1 MKKQP
6 VEFTVGEDTLRG
18 SLFIPDG
25 KGPFPGVIFFHGS
38 GSTGE
43 MLFEAAERIAGKGIL
58 AFMFHFRGCGMS
70 DGNFEEQTLEMGLE
84 DAKAGLKFFLST
96 DELDKNRVGLVGS
109 SFGGWLA
116 AMVCLDFD
124 FKSVL
129 LSVPAAFAPFRMSTL
144 HTEDSDVLEKN
155 FEASESYQKIAKF
168 KNKLLIVQSEQ
179 DDVLPV
185 GMVERYLEV
194 AKNANKVEHLMLKD
208 TKHRIRLFPEA
219 KNVWLEKLTNWFLHT
234 L

>member
-1 MKKQP
+1 MKKQAI
-6 VEFTVGEDTLRG
+6 EFKVGKDTLRG
-18 SLFIPDG
+18 TLFIPDG

-38 GSTGE
+38 GSSGD
-43 MLFEAAERIAGKGIL
+43 MFFEAAERIASKGIL

-96 DELDKNRVGLVGS
+96 DELDKNRVGLMGS

-144 HTEDSDVLEKN
+144 HTEDIDVLKKDFWE
-155 FEASESYQKIAKF
+155 SESYQKIAKF
-168 KNKLLIVQSEQ
+168 KNNLLIVQSEN
-179 DDVLPV
+179 DDILPE
-185 GMVERYLEV
+185 GMVEKYLEV
-194 AKNANKVEHLMLKD
+194 ATNAKKVEHLVLKD
-208 TKHRIRLFPEA
+208 TKHRIKLFPKA
-219 KNVWLEKLTNWFLHT
+219 KEILLEKLTSWFLET